1 MKYERLTN
9 SEYFAE
15 IEYCKPCSH
24 YHEPNGCNYVNG
36 ECCQYHLF
44 TECYDRLREFE
55 DKIENGTLIE
65 LPCKVGD
72 TVYYTLKDEDLFVGK
87 IVGIAIEPNGT
98 WVHAIYNT
106 GLHMWHK
113 SEDIGKDIFLIRSEA
128 EKKLE
133 ELRGE

>member
-1 MKYERLTN
+1 MKYDRVTN

-55 DKIENGTLIE
+55 DKIEAGTLIE

-72 TVYYTLKDEDLFVGK
+72 TVWFNCPDNMTIKCGEISKIFIDLAVDFTLLG
-87 IVGIAIEPNGT
+87 
-98 WVHAIYNT
+98 
-106 GLHMWHK
+106 
-113 SEDIGKDIFLIRSEA
+113 
-128 EKKLE
+128 
-133 ELRGE
+133 